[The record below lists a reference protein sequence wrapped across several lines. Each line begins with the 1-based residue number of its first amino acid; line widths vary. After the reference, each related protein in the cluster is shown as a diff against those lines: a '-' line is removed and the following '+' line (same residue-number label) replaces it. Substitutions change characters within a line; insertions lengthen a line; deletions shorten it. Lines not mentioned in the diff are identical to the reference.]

1 MYVAVLD
8 TKNGGRIVCS
18 LMWERDFVQEWN
30 GQTNNKMCFW
40 CYLVFFLK
48 IYLSIYLSKQYVF
61 VSFAEYLVK
70 KMPPWSIHLADD
82 NNQKIQ
88 RQKYEPKRS
97 QYLISYETNL
107 WS

>member
-18 LMWERDFVQEWN
+18 LMWERDFVPEWN

-40 CYLVFFLK
+40 CYVVFFFFFK
-48 IYLSIYLSKQYVF
+48 NLSKQYV

-70 KMPPWSIHLADD
+70 KMSPRYIHLADD
-82 NNQKIQ
+82 NNQKFNDKSMKQNVHSI
-88 RQKYEPKRS
+88 
-97 QYLISYETNL
+97 
-107 WS
+107 